1 MWGAHSLLQLIRMAR
16 LELQW
21 NGAFLSLAQAQ
32 AQAQGCLGLLMSSSS
47 CVAAH

>member
-1 MWGAHSLLQLIRMAR
+1 MWGARSLLQLIRMAR

-32 AQAQGCLGLLMSSSS
+32 AQGCLGLLMSSSS